1 MADVE
6 MSDASVDKLVL
17 EARAWPP
24 EHMELMRKLFQNVV
38 DNPGD
43 AKFRKLKLT
52 NARIGALFEQDGA
65 RQGFDAL
72 GWVMSEAGDGLE
84 LPAAADLG
92 LSSAVLAG
100 TVPPAPGEMVSL
112 TVLRGPL
119 KSKLE
124 LPSTTFYSGLAAAI
138 EQSDSLGRI
147 PRKRQRLLIGV
158 PPKPLEQSHPNFAS
172 MTIADLG
179 LKAFKL
185 EDTWDELVAD
195 LRAVRATFYRLAPT
209 LSCKKTLQD
218 NRDFLLE
225 SALSL
230 LKARGTTMDAE
241 ELKAA
246 RQCFNVL
253 WPPGVAQTREARVAR
268 CVECTA
274 LSISRAGDGGSGAAG
289 RKEFAFEVDRG
300 HLFETAIAQV
310 DKASPEQLHSSL
322 QVTFKDEAAED
333 AGGPRR
339 EFFND
344 FGRACCEQG
353 GVWQTTAAGSLTPV
367 TLPTV
372 PDSVF
377 RNCGRIYGLALCQA
391 ENAAQ
396 EQTIREGAT
405 LAELLATVRE
415 TEDEEPQQQQKLL
428 VGAPLSRSFL
438 RAIQVDTPETVQEF
452 QADLNTEQSESAA
465 DFRGSAAF
473 VKSSLSELGLEGQLT
488 FSRETAD
495 GSIIDLMPNGRNI
508 VVTDATKLA
517 WLKATLRYELVDSL
531 AGAAQAFRAG
541 MVEVA
546 GAAYLTLLSASELS
560 EEWSGRG
567 QVTDEDLKLWQS
579 VAKVNPARKQQAAW
593 FFEVLWDEQLRHAR
607 PSVLK
612 FTTGSDRWPV
622 DAKAFSFSVE
632 PMDGGDDQLPRA
644 MTCGNMVQL
653 PNYSKKEILQQQ
665 LLKACE
671 MGLSMQL
678 V

>member
-6 MSDASVDKLVL
+6 MTDACVDKLAL
-17 EARAWPP
+17 DARAWPP
-24 EHMELMRKLFQNVV
+24 EHMELMRKLIQNVV
-38 DNPGD
+38 DNPGE
-43 AKFRKLKLT
+43 AKFRKLKLS
-52 NARIGALFEQDGA
+52 NARIGAMFEQDGA
-65 RQGFDAL
+65 REGFDAL

-84 LPAAADLG
+84 LPAVADLR
-92 LSSAVLAG
+92 LSSAVLAR
-100 TVPPAPGEMVSL
+100 TSPPPPGETVSL

-119 KSKLE
+119 KSKLD
-124 LPSTTFYSGLAAAI
+124 LPSTTYYSGLAAAI

-172 MTIADLG
+172 MTIAELG

-195 LRAVRATFYRLAPT
+195 LRAVRATFYRLAPA

-218 NRDFLLE
+218 NYDFLLE

-230 LKARGTTMDAE
+230 LKAHATSMDAE

-246 RQCFNVL
+246 RKCFSVL

-274 LSISRAGDGGSGAAG
+274 LSVAKAGEGGSGPAG
-289 RKEFAFEVDRG
+289 RKEFAFEVDRER
-300 HLFETAIAQV
+300 LFETAIAQV
-310 DKASPEQLHSSL
+310 DKASSEQLHSAL

-344 FGRACCEQG
+344 FGRACSEQG
-353 GVWQTTAAGSLTPV
+353 GVWQTTPAGSLTPV

-372 PDSVF
+372 PDRIF
-377 RNCGRIYGLALCQA
+377 QNCGRIYGLALCQA

-405 LAELLATVRE
+405 LAELIATVRE

-438 RAIQVDTPETVQEF
+438 RAVQVHTPETIQEL
-452 QADLNTEQSESAA
+452 QADLNSEQSESAP
-465 DFRGSAAF
+465 DFRGSAGF

-488 FSRETAD
+488 FSRDTAA
-495 GSIIDLMPNGRNI
+495 GSVVDLIPDGRNV

-517 WLKATLRYELVDSL
+517 WLKATLRYELAESL
-531 AGAAQAFRAG
+531 AGAAQEFRAG
-541 MVEVA
+541 MCEVA
-546 GAAYLTLLSASELS
+546 GAAYLVLLSASELC

-567 QVTDEDLKLWQS
+567 QVTDDDLKLWQS
-579 VAKVNPARKQQAAW
+579 VSKVNPARKQQATW

-612 FTTGSDRWPV
+612 FTTGSDRWPM
-622 DAKAFSFSVE
+622 DPKGFFFNVE
-632 PMDGGDDQLPRA
+632 PMDGGDDLLPRA

-653 PNYSKKEILQQQ
+653 PVYSTKAILQQQ